1 MLSAFGGQNPLR
13 DKFSRELAHLLHTD
27 QPLLSDDVRVACPS
41 GEIQT
46 DDIEPRATGKA
57 QAIQID
63 SRLITVFNDQE
74 LQQMKRTITLGLM
87 FSVLAFPLVALTG
100 CGEESSVTTQQK
112 IKTPEGTTTITDK
125 KEVKSTDPNVK
136 TDAVKP

>member
-1 MLSAFGGQNPLR
+1 
-13 DKFSRELAHLLHTD
+13 
-27 QPLLSDDVRVACPS
+27 
-41 GEIQT
+41 
-46 DDIEPRATGKA
+46 
-57 QAIQID
+57 
-63 SRLITVFNDQE
+63 
-74 LQQMKRTITLGLM
+74 MKRTITLGLM